1 MNRKTAMKPIAEV
14 FQQYQT
20 PLFPTGYIVK
30 FVFMSTWGDTFYL
43 GLNGVEVYDR
53 ENALIP
59 LSSELIDAQPRD
71 INVLKEPGGALDVR
85 TLDKLYDGVNNTYD
99 DRHMWLAPHTPT
111 HPNKLVLF
119 FNEPVTISKIR
130 LWNYSKTPARGVREF
145 EIFLDDVLIYHG
157 ILKQVPTLT
166 FPRADGAVDDSV
178 ADTPSCSSMENRRRR
193 SKWYEQAEA
202 AATAV
207 NMAQTML
214 FTDDLEVIEAEAANI
229 YMPQDELQ
237 ESVTFYDNSQV
248 LSLSDLSA
256 HDAQLGAEI
265 GRGGFGVVFS
275 ALDLRNGRSVAIKQV
290 SLRDIDKDA
299 LLSIEVR
306 FVWGLLRKLK
316 HENIVKY
323 HDTIKTQMFLYIVL
337 EYMENGSL
345 AQFIKKFGALSETLV
360 AMYITQVLRGLAY
373 LHEQGVLHRD
383 VKGANILTTK
393 DGLVKLADFGVA
405 IKLNETQKANSV
417 VGSPYWSKCWHLMC
431 YMLDLLVAPEVIE
444 MAGGSSAS
452 DIWSVGC
459 TIIELLTTKPPYFDL
474 APMAALFRI
483 VQEDHPPL
491 PQRMSPAL
499 HDFIMKC
506 FMKEPRLRASAEELL
521 AHPWIA
527 QIPKNKVEQSTQLV
541 AESVT
546 SLNER
551 DAVLNTIK
559 LYEKSSSTP
568 DITSAATSKSSRS
581 LAADEDETE
590 EEDVE
595 NWDDEFGVD
604 STPTPLVLKGTG
616 AEKEVA
622 KTPIA
627 AKSQSKGKFHLSKE
641 DASALFDDDVWDD
654 ERPED
659 AASSEDQHASTA
671 ETDRIRTASGD
682 HKALEHK
689 AGESAAHSWDRSS
702 LIPTQKRIAK
712 LQQFVENPEEDLTFD
727 DIDES
732 QLLKA
737 AAKQQSTME
746 SEHFSATAVAP
757 ARKSLSGFKENDG
770 GFDSDFGFVDGHA
783 PSLVLH
789 FNDKH
794 EGRLDSSSA
803 GSLEENLFDDELD
816 FEYSTIRDTNQK
828 ATARVVELL
837 SLLDPSMEDQVILDA
852 CNNLV
857 RLLLEEIFEQ
867 NLTLR
872 RDLMSQP
879 GVVPNIMEAL
889 EMKKMDV
896 LHAVLKVINVIVEDN
911 QKFQENLALVGL
923 VPVII
928 KLTKRH
934 DPIFLPD
941 EGDRSLRS
949 ENTGEHDFSVAVRLE
964 AAKFVRQSCKTSS
977 LTLQMFIA
985 CGGLP
990 VLVDFLT
997 QEDNPPKPDGDVD
1010 LLRIAL
1016 DGIFSVFN
1024 LQTIPKND
1032 ICRLFVKAGL
1042 LKKFIVVFNE
1052 IVVSVSS
1059 SDGRESEGSNLEEKD
1074 PSGKSGETA
1083 ADRGSNSRT
1092 PTKWSMAEL
1101 HKICDI
1107 FVLFSQGDA
1116 VVKEHMCDGAVLE
1129 GMLEALHPSSP
1140 LVTAEDGKEQEED
1153 PQAPRQL
1160 IRHSD
1165 DFVAAMLKVLKCIKN
1180 LSMEPL
1186 TLEKLDR
1193 AGAIPTLVR
1202 LLNEQETEDTSITDS
1217 RRKEVENIVLLSIFY
1232 LCRINRNRQ
1241 THAAQAGVIP
1251 SLIKVVRN
1259 SSPLKQFALPILCDL
1274 AHASPTARAH
1284 LWAYDSVSL
1293 FLELLEDTY
1302 WQIDGIKSISAWLV
1316 HDTVKMENVLLLP
1329 TNLLKVIR
1337 CFRSAQDTELEN
1349 LLEPLL
1355 EMMNRSVRLNQ
1366 ALGRSGMFVL
1376 EILKR
1381 LRLVPKAIVRK
1392 NLLKMLKSLFESHTS
1407 PIQFLV
1413 EYNLRPIVYA
1423 LAQDENS
1430 MILVKEIASQ
1440 LLQAILVAAGVF

>member
-1 MNRKTAMKPIAEV
+1 
-14 FQQYQT
+14 
-20 PLFPTGYIVK
+20 
-30 FVFMSTWGDTFYL
+30 MSSSSS
-43 GLNGVEVYDR
+43 GLH
-53 ENALIP
+53 
-59 LSSELIDAQPRD
+59 
-71 INVLKEPGGALDVR
+71 VR
-85 TLDKLYDGVNNTYD
+85 TSGNAGPS
-99 DRHMWLAPHTPT
+99 M
-111 HPNKLVLF
+111 
-119 FNEPVTISKIR
+119 
-130 LWNYSKTPARGVREF
+130 RGGQASSR
-145 EIFLDDVLIYHG
+145 
-157 ILKQVPTLT
+157 PSSS
-166 FPRADGAVDDSV
+166 RSSV
-178 ADTPSCSSMENRRRR
+178 ASSRGG
-193 SKWYEQAEA
+193 KKVDQEQVRIVG
-202 AATAV
+202 TH
-207 NMAQTML
+207 
-214 FTDDLEVIEAEAANI
+214 
-229 YMPQDELQ
+229 Y
-237 ESVTFYDNSQV
+237 
-248 LSLSDLSA
+248 
-256 HDAQLGAEI
+256 QLGAEI
-265 GRGGFGVVFS
+265 GRGGFGIVYG

-290 SLRDIDKDA
+290 SLRDIDKDE
-299 LLSIEVR
+299 LLSIETEIS
-306 FVWGLLRKLK
+306 LLRKLK

-323 HDTIKTQMFLYIVL
+323 HDTIKTQGYLYIVL

-345 AQFIKKFGALSETLV
+345 AQFIKKFGSLSETLV

-417 VGSPYWSKCWHLMC
+417 VGSPYWM
-431 YMLDLLVAPEVIE
+431 APEVIE
-444 MAGGSSAS
+444 MSGGSSAS

-491 PQRMSPAL
+491 PQRMSPVKTLANNCCGEYRDLLTVRPVLFQRKQAL

-506 FMKEPRLRASAEELL
+506 FMKEPRLRGSAEELL

-546 SLNER
+546 SSNDR

-559 LYEKSSSTP
+559 LYEKSSSTTDVP
-568 DITSAATSKSSRS
+568 PTTTTGKISRS
-581 LAADEDETE
+581 LSVTNEQSD
-590 EEDVE
+590 EDVE
-595 NWDDEFGVD
+595 DWDDEFGVD
-604 STPTPLVLKGTG
+604 SNPTPFVLRDDGKRKDSNSKSS
-616 AEKEVA
+616 AETAPTK
-622 KTPIA
+622 P
-627 AKSQSKGKFHLSKE
+627 KFQLSKE
-641 DASALFDDDVWDD
+641 DANALFNDDMWED
-654 ERPED
+654 EEPD
-659 AASSEDQHASTA
+659 TAVASERSAVLEVSHGNSGGSTNQ
-671 ETDRIRTASGD
+671 S
-682 HKALEHK
+682 KMN
-689 AGESAAHSWDRSS
+689 SWDRSS
-702 LIPTQKRIAK
+702 LIPAQSRIAK
-712 LQQFVENPEEDLTFD
+712 LQQFVEDPEEDLTFD
-727 DIDES
+727 DIDEK
-732 QLLKA
+732 QLLQA
-737 AAKQQSTME
+737 AAKQQRAME
-746 SEHFSATAVAP
+746 TEPIPATVVPAKKPLSAFT
-757 ARKSLSGFKENDG
+757 ENDDMDG
-770 GFDSDFGFVDGHA
+770 DFEFAEGQVGN
-783 PSLVLH
+783 LVLRVGG
-789 FNDKH
+789 NR
-794 EGRLDSSSA
+794 GSNGGSSSG
-803 GSLEENLFDDELD
+803 GSAQENLFDDELD
-816 FEYSTIRDTNQK
+816 FDYSTARDTNQK
-828 ATARVVELL
+828 ATARVMELL

-852 CNNLV
+852 CNNL
-857 RLLLEEIFEQ
+857 EELFDQ
-867 NLTLR
+867 NVTLR

-896 LHAVLKVINVIVEDN
+896 LHAVLRVINIIVEGN
-911 QKFQENLALVGL
+911 KKFQENLALVGL

-928 KLTKRH
+928 KLTKQH
-934 DPIFLPD
+934 NPYYLP
-941 EGDRSLRS
+941 
-949 ENTGEHDFSVAVRLE
+949 GESGRAFRMDISAGNDFSIAVRME
-964 AAKFVRQSCKTSS
+964 AAKFVRQCCKTSS

-997 QEDNPPKPDGDVD
+997 LADKPSNLDNDVD

-1016 DGIFSVFN
+1016 DGIFSVFSI
-1024 LQTIPKND
+1024 QTIPKND

-1042 LKKFIVVFNE
+1042 LKKFVVVFCE
-1052 IVVSVSS
+1052 IVVSLSA
-1059 SDGRESEGSNLEEKD
+1059 SDTRVAGAKTCTKMNAEVL
-1074 PSGKSGETA
+1074 T
-1083 ADRGSNSRT
+1083 RGSAT
-1092 PTKWSMAEL
+1092 EWTMKEL
-1101 HKICDI
+1101 HKTCDI

-1129 GMLEALHPSSP
+1129 GLLEAIHPGAALFSAGEGQQGSKRSLP
-1140 LVTAEDGKEQEED
+1140 
-1153 PQAPRQL
+1153 L

-1165 DFVAAMLKVLKCIKN
+1165 EFVSAMLKVLKCIRN

-1202 LLNEQETEDTSITDS
+1202 LLNEQEAGGPSISDA
-1217 RRKEVENIVLLSIFY
+1217 RRKEVENIVLQSMFY

-1284 LWAYDSVSL
+1284 LWTYDSVTL
-1293 FLELLEDTY
+1293 FLELLEDKY
-1302 WQIDGIKSISAWLV
+1302 WQIDAIKSISVWLV
-1316 HDTVKMENVLLLP
+1316 HDTVKMENVLLVP
-1329 TNLLKVIR
+1329 ENLMKIMV
-1337 CFRSAQDTELEN
+1337 CFHNALDTELEN

-1355 EMMNRSVRLNQ
+1355 EIMSRSVRLNQ
-1366 ALGRSGMFVL
+1366 ALGRSGMFVT

-1381 LRLVPKAIVRK
+1381 LRLIPKAIVRK
-1392 NLLKMLKSLFESHTS
+1392 NLLKMLKNLFESHTS

>member
-1 MNRKTAMKPIAEV
+1 M
-14 FQQYQT
+14 
-20 PLFPTGYIVK
+20 
-30 FVFMSTWGDTFYL
+30 L
-43 GLNGVEVYDR
+43 GV
-53 ENALIP
+53 
-59 LSSELIDAQPRD
+59 
-71 INVLKEPGGALDVR
+71 
-85 TLDKLYDGVNNTYD
+85 
-99 DRHMWLAPHTPT
+99 
-111 HPNKLVLF
+111 
-119 FNEPVTISKIR
+119 
-130 LWNYSKTPARGVREF
+130 
-145 EIFLDDVLIYHG
+145 
-157 ILKQVPTLT
+157 
-166 FPRADGAVDDSV
+166 
-178 ADTPSCSSMENRRRR
+178 SM
-193 SKWYEQAEA
+193 Q
-202 AATAV
+202 
-207 NMAQTML
+207 
-214 FTDDLEVIEAEAANI
+214 
-229 YMPQDELQ
+229 
-237 ESVTFYDNSQV
+237 
-248 LSLSDLSA
+248 
-256 HDAQLGAEI
+256 QLGAEI
-265 GRGGFGVVFS
+265 GRGGFGVVYG

-290 SLRDIDKDA
+290 SLRDIDKDE
-299 LLSIEVR
+299 LLSIE
-306 FVWGLLRKLK
+306 LN

-323 HDTIKTQMFLYIVL
+323 HDTIKTQGYLYIVL

-345 AQFIKKFGALSETLV
+345 AQFVKKFGSLSETLV

-417 VGSPYWSKCWHLMC
+417 VGSPYWM
-431 YMLDLLVAPEVIE
+431 APEVIE
-444 MAGGSSAS
+444 MAGWSSAS
-452 DIWSVGC
+452 DIWGVGC

-491 PQRMSPAL
+491 PQRMSP
-499 HDFIMKC
+499 C

-546 SLNER
+546 SSNDR

-559 LYEKSSSTP
+559 LYEKSSSTTELP
-568 DITSAATSKSSRS
+568 VTATGKSSRS
-581 LAADEDETE
+581 LSVTNEQSD
-590 EEDVE
+590 EDVE
-595 NWDDEFGVD
+595 DWDDEFGVD
-604 STPTPLVLKGTG
+604 SNPTPFVLKDN
-616 AEKEVA
+616 ESRKN
-622 KTPIA
+622 
-627 AKSQSKGKFHLSKE
+627 SQSKASAETTPTRPKFQLSKE
-641 DASALFDDDVWDD
+641 DANALFNDDVWGD
-654 ERPED
+654 EEPETTPLPESLPALD
-659 AASSEDQHASTA
+659 VSHGSTGINTNQNK
-671 ETDRIRTASGD
+671 TDKPSMN
-682 HKALEHK
+682 
-689 AGESAAHSWDRSS
+689 SWDRSS
-702 LIPTQKRIAK
+702 LIPAQNRIAK
-712 LQQFVENPEEDLTFD
+712 LQQFVEDPEEDLTFD
-727 DIDES
+727 DIDEK
-732 QLLKA
+732 QLLQA
-737 AAKQQSTME
+737 AAKQQRAME
-746 SEHFSATAVAP
+746 TEPIPATVVP
-757 ARKSLSGFKENDG
+757 AKKRLSDFKEDDMDG
-770 GFDSDFGFVDGHA
+770 DFEFADGQVGN
-783 PSLVLH
+783 LVLRAPGKRDS
-789 FNDKH
+789 NP
-794 EGRLDSSSA
+794 ESSSA
-803 GSLEENLFDDELD
+803 GSAPDNLFDDELD
-816 FEYSTIRDTNQK
+816 FDYSTARDTNQK

-857 RLLLEEIFEQ
+857 RSTAIACDVAYIWLCVINNCAKMDVLITIVQEEIFDQ
-867 NLTLR
+867 NVTLR

-896 LHAVLKVINVIVEDN
+896 LHAVLRVINIVRPYHLQINKGVSNICVLHAESGRGFRMDSPEDN
-911 QKFQENLALVGL
+911 E
-923 VPVII
+923 
-928 KLTKRH
+928 
-934 DPIFLPD
+934 
-941 EGDRSLRS
+941 
-949 ENTGEHDFSVAVRLE
+949 FSIAVRME
-964 AAKFVRQSCKTSS
+964 AAKFVRQCCKTSS

-997 QEDNPPKPDGDVD
+997 LEDKSSGIDDDVD

-1016 DGIFSVFN
+1016 DGIFSVFSI
-1024 LQTIPKND
+1024 QTIPKND

-1042 LKKFIVVFNE
+1042 LKKFVVVFSE

-1059 SDGRESEGSNLEEKD
+1059 NDTRAPVKSDNAKISSK
-1074 PSGKSGETA
+1074 TA
-1083 ADRGSNSRT
+1083 NMKNAST
-1092 PTKWSMAEL
+1092 PKWSMKEL
-1101 HKICDI
+1101 HRTCDI

-1129 GMLEALHPSSP
+1129 GLLEAIHPGAQPFDSGEKER
-1140 LVTAEDGKEQEED
+1140 EDKRTL
-1153 PQAPRQL
+1153 PL
-1160 IRHSD
+1160 IRHSNE
-1165 DFVAAMLKVLKCIKN
+1165 FVAAMLKILKCIRN

-1202 LLNEQETEDTSITDS
+1202 LLNEQETGGPSIS
-1217 RRKEVENIVLLSIFY
+1217 EAKRKEVENIVLQSMFY

-1284 LWAYDSVSL
+1284 LWTYDSVSL
-1293 FLELLEDTY
+1293 FLELLEDKY
-1302 WQIDGIKSISAWLV
+1302 WQIDAIKSISVWLV
-1316 HDTVKMENVLLLP
+1316 HDTVKMENVLLVP
-1329 TNLLKVIR
+1329 ENLMKIMV
-1337 CFRSAQDTELEN
+1337 CFHNALDTELEN

-1355 EMMNRSVRLNQ
+1355 EMMSRSVRLNQ
-1366 ALGRSGMFVL
+1366 ALGRSGMFVM

-1381 LRLVPKAIVRK
+1381 LRLIPKAIVRK

>member
-1 MNRKTAMKPIAEV
+1 
-14 FQQYQT
+14 
-20 PLFPTGYIVK
+20 
-30 FVFMSTWGDTFYL
+30 MSSSS
-43 GLNGVEVYDR
+43 GLH
-53 ENALIP
+53 
-59 LSSELIDAQPRD
+59 
-71 INVLKEPGGALDVR
+71 VR
-85 TLDKLYDGVNNTYD
+85 TGGSPGTSGGGRSAGPSLRSSQAST
-99 DRHMWLAPHTPT
+99 RPSSSRSSLA
-111 HPNKLVLF
+111 
-119 FNEPVTISKIR
+119 S
-130 LWNYSKTPARGVREF
+130 SRG
-145 EIFLDDVLIYHG
+145 G
-157 ILKQVPTLT
+157 KK
-166 FPRADGAVDDSV
+166 A
-178 ADTPSCSSMENRRRR
+178 
-193 SKWYEQAEA
+193 
-202 AATAV
+202 
-207 NMAQTML
+207 
-214 FTDDLEVIEAEAANI
+214 DLE
-229 YMPQDELQ
+229 
-237 ESVTFYDNSQV
+237 QV
-248 LSLSDLSA
+248 RLVGT
-256 HDAQLGAEI
+256 HYQLGAEI
-265 GRGGFGVVFS
+265 GRGGFGIVYG

-290 SLRDIDKDA
+290 SLRDIDKDE
-299 LLSIEVR
+299 LLSIETEIS
-306 FVWGLLRKLK
+306 LLRKLK

-323 HDTIKTQMFLYIVL
+323 HDTIKTHGYLYIVL

-345 AQFIKKFGALSETLV
+345 AQFIKKFGSLSETLV

-417 VGSPYWSKCWHLMC
+417 VGSPYWM
-431 YMLDLLVAPEVIE
+431 APEVIE
-444 MAGGSSAS
+444 MAGWSSAS

-546 SLNER
+546 SSNDR

-559 LYEKSSSTP
+559 LYEKSSSTTDVP
-568 DITSAATSKSSRS
+568 PTTTAKASRS
-581 LAADEDETE
+581 LSVTNEQSD
-590 EEDVE
+590 EDVE
-595 NWDDEFGVD
+595 DWDDEFGVD
-604 STPTPLVLKGTG
+604 SNPTPFVLREDGGRRDSKTA
-616 AEKEVA
+616 AE
-622 KTPIA
+622 IA
-627 AKSQSKGKFHLSKE
+627 PSKPKFQLSKE
-641 DASALFDDDVWDD
+641 DANALFDDNVWEDEEPDTTVPERLDVS
-654 ERPED
+654 PE
-659 AASSEDQHASTA
+659 SSQGNTNESK
-671 ETDRIRTASGD
+671 TD
-682 HKALEHK
+682 KLN
-689 AGESAAHSWDRSS
+689 SWDRSS
-702 LIPTQKRIAK
+702 LIPAQSRIAK
-712 LQQFVENPEEDLTFD
+712 LQQFVEDPEEDLAFD
-727 DIDES
+727 DIDET
-732 QLLKA
+732 QLLQA
-737 AAKQQSTME
+737 AAKQQRALETETM
-746 SEHFSATAVAP
+746 TVVP
-757 ARKSLSGFKENDG
+757 AKKSLNAFKEDDDIDG
-770 GFDSDFGFVDGHA
+770 SFDFAEGQGN
-783 PSLVLH
+783 LVLRVGG
-789 FNDKH
+789 NR
-794 EGRLDSSSA
+794 GSNADSSSG
-803 GSLEENLFDDELD
+803 GSAQENLFDDELD
-816 FEYSTIRDTNQK
+816 FDYSTARDTNQK

-852 CNNLV
+852 CNNL
-857 RLLLEEIFEQ
+857 EELFDQ
-867 NLTLR
+867 NVTLR
-872 RDLMSQP
+872 RDLMSQG

-896 LHAVLKVINVIVEDN
+896 LHAVLRVINIIVEGN
-911 QKFQENLALVGL
+911 KKFQENLALVGL

-928 KLTKRH
+928 KLTKQH
-934 DPIFLPD
+934 NPYYLPGGSSRGFRVGSPED
-941 EGDRSLRS
+941 S
-949 ENTGEHDFSVAVRLE
+949 EFSIAVRME
-964 AAKFVRQSCKTSS
+964 AAKFVRQCCKTSS

-997 QEDNPPKPDGDVD
+997 LDAKPSHLDYDTD

-1016 DGIFSVFN
+1016 DGIFSVFS

-1042 LKKFIVVFNE
+1042 LKKFVVVFSE
-1052 IVVSVSS
+1052 IVVSVST
-1059 SDGRESEGSNLEEKD
+1059 SD
-1074 PSGKSGETA
+1074 T
-1083 ADRGSNSRT
+1083 RGPENDTLGVNKTSQWT
-1092 PTKWSMAEL
+1092 MKEL
-1101 HKICDI
+1101 HKTCDI

-1129 GMLEALHPSSP
+1129 GLLEAIHPGAP
-1140 LVTAEDGKEQEED
+1140 LFSVGEEQPESKRTL
-1153 PQAPRQL
+1153 PL

-1165 DFVAAMLKVLKCIKN
+1165 EYVSAMLKLLKCIRN

-1202 LLNEQETEDTSITDS
+1202 LLNERETKGPSISDVK
-1217 RRKEVENIVLLSIFY
+1217 RKEVENIVLQSMFY

-1284 LWAYDSVSL
+1284 LWTFDSVTL
-1293 FLELLEDTY
+1293 FLELLEDKY
-1302 WQIDGIKSISAWLV
+1302 WQIDAIKSISVWLV
-1316 HDTVKMENVLLLP
+1316 HDTVKMENVLLVP
-1329 TNLLKVIR
+1329 ENLMKIMV
-1337 CFRSAQDTELEN
+1337 CFRNALDTELEN

-1355 EMMNRSVRLNQ
+1355 EILSRSVRLNQ
-1366 ALGRSGMFVL
+1366 ALGRCGMFVT
-1376 EILKR
+1376 EILRR
-1381 LRLVPKAIVRK
+1381 LRLIPKAIVRK

>member
-1 MNRKTAMKPIAEV
+1 
-14 FQQYQT
+14 
-20 PLFPTGYIVK
+20 
-30 FVFMSTWGDTFYL
+30 MSSSS
-43 GLNGVEVYDR
+43 GLH
-53 ENALIP
+53 
-59 LSSELIDAQPRD
+59 
-71 INVLKEPGGALDVR
+71 VR
-85 TLDKLYDGVNNTYD
+85 TGGSPGTSGGGRSAGPSLRSSQAST
-99 DRHMWLAPHTPT
+99 RPSSSRSSLASSRGGKKADQEQVRLVGT
-111 HPNKLVLF
+111 H
-119 FNEPVTISKIR
+119 
-130 LWNYSKTPARGVREF
+130 Y
-145 EIFLDDVLIYHG
+145 
-157 ILKQVPTLT
+157 
-166 FPRADGAVDDSV
+166 
-178 ADTPSCSSMENRRRR
+178 
-193 SKWYEQAEA
+193 
-202 AATAV
+202 
-207 NMAQTML
+207 
-214 FTDDLEVIEAEAANI
+214 
-229 YMPQDELQ
+229 
-237 ESVTFYDNSQV
+237 
-248 LSLSDLSA
+248 
-256 HDAQLGAEI
+256 QLGAEI
-265 GRGGFGVVFS
+265 GRGGFGIVYG

-290 SLRDIDKDA
+290 SLRDIDKDE
-299 LLSIEVR
+299 LLSIETEIS
-306 FVWGLLRKLK
+306 LLRKLK

-323 HDTIKTQMFLYIVL
+323 HDTIKTHGYLYIVL

-345 AQFIKKFGALSETLV
+345 AQFIKKFGSLSETLV

-417 VGSPYWSKCWHLMC
+417 VGSPYWM
-431 YMLDLLVAPEVIE
+431 APEVIE
-444 MAGGSSAS
+444 MAGWSSAS

-546 SLNER
+546 SSNDR

-559 LYEKSSSTP
+559 LYEKSSSTTEIP
-568 DITSAATSKSSRS
+568 PTAAAKASRS
-581 LAADEDETE
+581 LSVTNEQSD
-590 EEDVE
+590 EDVE
-595 NWDDEFGVD
+595 DWDDEFGVD
-604 STPTPLVLKGTG
+604 SNPTPFVLREDGQRKD
-616 AEKEVA
+616 
-622 KTPIA
+622 
-627 AKSQSKGKFHLSKE
+627 SKASTNSAPRKPKFQLSKE
-641 DASALFDDDVWDD
+641 DANALFDDNVWDD
-654 ERPED
+654 EDPETTVLSESLD
-659 AASSEDQHASTA
+659 VSHDSSRASTT
-671 ETDRIRTASGD
+671 TDKPTMN
-682 HKALEHK
+682 
-689 AGESAAHSWDRSS
+689 SWDRSS
-702 LIPTQKRIAK
+702 LIPAQSRIAK
-712 LQQFVENPEEDLTFD
+712 LQQFVEDPEEDLAFD
-727 DIDES
+727 DIDEK
-732 QLLKA
+732 QLLQA
-737 AAKQQSTME
+737 AAKQQRALETE
-746 SEHFSATAVAP
+746 PTVFP
-757 ARKSLSGFKENDG
+757 AKKPLNAFKEDDDMDG
-770 GFDSDFGFVDGHA
+770 SFEFAEGQGN
-783 PSLVLH
+783 LVLRVGG
-789 FNDKH
+789 NR
-794 EGRLDSSSA
+794 GSNAGSSSG
-803 GSLEENLFDDELD
+803 GSAQENLFDDELD
-816 FEYSTIRDTNQK
+816 FDYSTARDTNQK

-852 CNNLV
+852 CNNL
-857 RLLLEEIFEQ
+857 EELFDQ
-867 NLTLR
+867 NVTLR
-872 RDLMSQP
+872 RDLMSQG

-896 LHAVLKVINVIVEDN
+896 LHAVLRVINIIVEGN
-911 QKFQENLALVGL
+911 KKFQENLALVGL

-928 KLTKRH
+928 KLTKQH
-934 DPIFLPD
+934 NPYYFP
-941 EGDRSLRS
+941 
-949 ENTGEHDFSVAVRLE
+949 GESGRGFRMGSPEDNEFSIAVRME
-964 AAKFVRQSCKTSS
+964 AAKFVRQCCKTSS

-997 QEDNPPKPDGDVD
+997 LDDKPSNREHDVD

-1016 DGIFSVFN
+1016 DGIFSVFSI
-1024 LQTIPKND
+1024 QTIPKND

-1042 LKKFIVVFNE
+1042 LKKFVLVFSE
-1052 IVVSVSS
+1052 IVVSLST
-1059 SDGRESEGSNLEEKD
+1059 SDTRGPENDDQTVK
-1074 PSGKSGETA
+1074 KSTKTTA
-1083 ADRGSNSRT
+1083 SAT
-1092 PTKWSMAEL
+1092 QWTMKEL
-1101 HKICDI
+1101 HKTCDI

-1129 GMLEALHPSSP
+1129 GLLEAIHPAAP
-1140 LVTAEDGKEQEED
+1140 LFSIGEEQPESKRAL
-1153 PQAPRQL
+1153 PL
-1160 IRHSD
+1160 TRHSD
-1165 DFVAAMLKVLKCIKN
+1165 EFIAAMLKLLKCIRN
-1180 LSMEPL
+1180 LSMEPS

-1202 LLNEQETEDTSITDS
+1202 LLNEQETEGPSISDVK
-1217 RRKEVENIVLLSIFY
+1217 RKEVENIVLQSMFY

-1284 LWAYDSVSL
+1284 LWTYDSVTL
-1293 FLELLEDTY
+1293 FLELLEDKY
-1302 WQIDGIKSISAWLV
+1302 WQIDAIKSISVWLV
-1316 HDTVKMENVLLLP
+1316 HDTVKMENVLLVP
-1329 TNLLKVIR
+1329 ENLMKIMV
-1337 CFRSAQDTELEN
+1337 CFRNALDTELEN

-1355 EMMNRSVRLNQ
+1355 EIMSRSVRLNQ
-1366 ALGRSGMFVL
+1366 ALGRSGMFVM

-1381 LRLVPKAIVRK
+1381 LRLIPKAIVRK

>member
-1 MNRKTAMKPIAEV
+1 
-14 FQQYQT
+14 
-20 PLFPTGYIVK
+20 
-30 FVFMSTWGDTFYL
+30 MSNSG
-43 GLNGVEVYDR
+43 GLH
-53 ENALIP
+53 
-59 LSSELIDAQPRD
+59 
-71 INVLKEPGGALDVR
+71 VR
-85 TLDKLYDGVNNTYD
+85 TSGSPGRGAGASGGPRSSHQSSRPSSSRTSS
-99 DRHMWLAPHTPT
+99 LA
-111 HPNKLVLF
+111 
-119 FNEPVTISKIR
+119 S
-130 LWNYSKTPARGVREF
+130 SRG
-145 EIFLDDVLIYHG
+145 G
-157 ILKQVPTLT
+157 K
-166 FPRADGAVDDSV
+166 
-178 ADTPSCSSMENRRRR
+178 
-193 SKWYEQAEA
+193 K
-202 AATAV
+202 
-207 NMAQTML
+207 
-214 FTDDLEVIEAEAANI
+214 VIEE
-229 YMPQDELQ
+229 
-237 ESVTFYDNSQV
+237 QV
-248 LSLSDLSA
+248 RLVGT
-256 HDAQLGAEI
+256 HYQLGAEI
-265 GRGGFGVVFS
+265 GRGGFGVVYG

-290 SLRDIDKDA
+290 SLRDIDKDE
-299 LLSIEVR
+299 LLSIETEIS
-306 FVWGLLRKLK
+306 LLRKLK

-323 HDTIKTQMFLYIVL
+323 HDTIKTQGYLYIVL

-345 AQFIKKFGALSETLV
+345 AQFVKKFGSSSETLV

-417 VGSPYWSKCWHLMC
+417 VGSPYWM
-431 YMLDLLVAPEVIE
+431 APEVIE
-444 MAGGSSAS
+444 MAGWSSAS

-546 SLNER
+546 SSNDR

-559 LYEKSSSTP
+559 LYEKSSSTAEVP
-568 DITSAATSKSSRS
+568 APATGKSSRS
-581 LAADEDETE
+581 LSVTQEQSDEDA
-590 EEDVE
+590 ED
-595 NWDDEFGVD
+595 WDDEFGVD
-604 STPTPLVLKGTG
+604 SNPTPFVLRDDGKGK
-616 AEKEVA
+616 ASKF
-622 KTPIA
+622 KTPA
-627 AKSQSKGKFHLSKE
+627 ETAPSEPKFQLSKE
-641 DASALFDDDVWDD
+641 DANALFNDDVWGD
-654 ERPED
+654 EEPNTSVVSESQSGLDASLNSSGLSISQGTNDRP
-659 AASSEDQHASTA
+659 TMN
-671 ETDRIRTASGD
+671 
-682 HKALEHK
+682 
-689 AGESAAHSWDRSS
+689 SWDRSS
-702 LIPTQKRIAK
+702 LIPAQNRIAK
-712 LQQFVENPEEDLTFD
+712 LKQFVEDPEEDLTFD
-727 DIDES
+727 DIDED
-732 QLLKA
+732 QLLQA
-737 AAKQQSTME
+737 AAKQQRAME
-746 SEHFSATAVAP
+746 TSPIAATVVP
-757 ARKSLSGFKENDG
+757 GNKRLNDFKDEDEIDG
-770 GFDSDFGFVDGHA
+770 DFDFADGA
-783 PSLVLH
+783 AGNVVLRVGS
-789 FNDKH
+789 NRNSNA
-794 EGRLDSSSA
+794 GSSSG
-803 GSLEENLFDDELD
+803 GSAHDNLFDDELD
-816 FEYSTIRDTNQK
+816 FDYSTARDTSQK

-852 CNNLV
+852 CKN
-857 RLLLEEIFEQ
+857 LEELFDQ
-867 NLTLR
+867 NVTLR

-896 LHAVLKVINVIVEDN
+896 LHAVLRVINIIVEGN

-928 KLTKRH
+928 KLTKQH
-934 DPIFLPD
+934 NPYYLPGESGRGFRID
-941 EGDRSLRS
+941 SS
-949 ENTGEHDFSVAVRLE
+949 EDNEFSIAVRME
-964 AAKFVRQSCKTSS
+964 AAKFVRQCCKTSS

-997 QEDNPPKPDGDVD
+997 LGDKSSNLDEDVD

-1016 DGIFSVFN
+1016 DGIFSVFSI
-1024 LQTIPKND
+1024 QTIPKND

-1042 LKKFIVVFNE
+1042 LKKFIIVFSE
-1052 IVVSVSS
+1052 IVTSVSS
-1059 SDGRESEGSNLEEKD
+1059 NDTRIQTNAVGAGISTKLSAKKTDL
-1074 PSGKSGETA
+1074 KSG
-1083 ADRGSNSRT
+1083 SV
-1092 PTKWSMAEL
+1092 PKWTMREL
-1101 HKICDI
+1101 HKTCDI
-1107 FVLFSQGDA
+1107 FVQFSQGDA

-1129 GMLEALHPSSP
+1129 GLLEAIHPGAQCFDSEEQP
-1140 LVTAEDGKEQEED
+1140 KENKRTL
-1153 PQAPRQL
+1153 PL

-1165 DFVAAMLKVLKCIKN
+1165 EFVAAMLKILKCIRN

-1202 LLNEQETEDTSITDS
+1202 LLNEQEAEGPSISDV
-1217 RRKEVENIVLLSIFY
+1217 RRKEVENIVLQSMFY

-1284 LWAYDSVSL
+1284 LWTYDSVTL
-1293 FLELLEDTY
+1293 FLELLEDKY
-1302 WQIDGIKSISAWLV
+1302 WQIDAIKSISVWLV
-1316 HDTVKMENVLLLP
+1316 HDTVKMENVLLVP
-1329 TNLLKVIR
+1329 ENLLKIML
-1337 CFRSAQDTELEN
+1337 CFHNAQDTELEN

-1355 EMMNRSVRLNQ
+1355 EIMSRSVRLNQ
-1366 ALGRSGMFVL
+1366 ALGRSGMFVT

-1381 LRLVPKAIVRK
+1381 LRIIPKAIVRK

>member
-1 MNRKTAMKPIAEV
+1 
-14 FQQYQT
+14 
-20 PLFPTGYIVK
+20 
-30 FVFMSTWGDTFYL
+30 MSSS
-43 GLNGVEVYDR
+43 GLH
-53 ENALIP
+53 
-59 LSSELIDAQPRD
+59 
-71 INVLKEPGGALDVR
+71 VR
-85 TLDKLYDGVNNTYD
+85 TGES
-99 DRHMWLAPHTPT
+99 P
-111 HPNKLVLF
+111 
-119 FNEPVTISKIR
+119 
-130 LWNYSKTPARGVREF
+130 
-145 EIFLDDVLIYHG
+145 
-157 ILKQVPTLT
+157 
-166 FPRADGAVDDSV
+166 GAGGRS
-178 ADTPSCSSMENRRRR
+178 AGSTMRSSQQSRPSSSRSSMASSRGGRKLE
-193 SKWYEQAEA
+193 EQVRLVG
-202 AATAV
+202 TH
-207 NMAQTML
+207 
-214 FTDDLEVIEAEAANI
+214 
-229 YMPQDELQ
+229 Y
-237 ESVTFYDNSQV
+237 
-248 LSLSDLSA
+248 
-256 HDAQLGAEI
+256 QLGAEI
-265 GRGGFGVVFS
+265 GRGGFGIVYG

-290 SLRDIDKDA
+290 SLRDIDKDE
-299 LLSIEVR
+299 LLSIETEIS
-306 FVWGLLRKLK
+306 LLRKLK

-323 HDTIKTQMFLYIVL
+323 HDTIKTQGNLYIVL

-345 AQFIKKFGALSETLV
+345 AQFIKKFGSLSETLV

-417 VGSPYWSKCWHLMC
+417 VGSPYWM
-431 YMLDLLVAPEVIE
+431 APEVIE
-444 MAGGSSAS
+444 MAGWSSAS

-459 TIIELLTTKPPYFDL
+459 TIIELLTMKPPYFDL

-546 SLNER
+546 SSNDR

-559 LYEKSSSTP
+559 LYEKSSSTT
-568 DITSAATSKSSRS
+568 DIPPPTSGKSYRS
-581 LAADEDETE
+581 LSVANEQSDEDA
-590 EEDVE
+590 ED
-595 NWDDEFGVD
+595 WDDEFGVD
-604 STPTPLVLKGTG
+604 SNPTPFVLRADENKNDSISK
-616 AEKEVA
+616 ASVE
-622 KTPIA
+622 A
-627 AKSQSKGKFHLSKE
+627 APSKSKFQLSKE
-641 DASALFDDDVWDD
+641 DANALFDDDVWDD
-654 ERPED
+654 EGSEARVL
-659 AASSEDQHASTA
+659 SEDSAILDASHGG
-671 ETDRIRTASGD
+671 SGVNMNQS
-682 HKALEHK
+682 K
-689 AGESAAHSWDRSS
+689 GEKSSMNSWDRSS
-702 LIPTQKRIAK
+702 LIPAQNRIAK
-712 LQQFVENPEEDLTFD
+712 LQQFVEDPEEDLTFD
-727 DIDES
+727 DIDEK
-732 QLLKA
+732 QLLQA
-737 AAKQQSTME
+737 AAKQQRAME
-746 SEHFSATAVAP
+746 SDPIGATVVP
-757 ARKSLSGFKENDG
+757 AKKRLSDFKEDADIDG
-770 GFDSDFGFVDGHA
+770 DFDFEEQPG
-783 PSLVLH
+783 SLVLRVGG
-789 FNDKH
+789 NRDSNV
-794 EGRLDSSSA
+794 GSSSG
-803 GSLEENLFDDELD
+803 GSAQENLFDDELD
-816 FEYSTIRDTNQK
+816 FDYSTARDTNQK

-852 CNNLV
+852 CNNL
-857 RLLLEEIFEQ
+857 EEIFDQ
-867 NLTLR
+867 NVTLR

-896 LHAVLKVINVIVEDN
+896 LHAVLRVINIIVEGN
-911 QKFQENLALVGL
+911 KKFQENLALVGL

-928 KLTKRH
+928 KLTKQH
-934 DPIFLPD
+934 NPYYLP
-941 EGDRSLRS
+941 
-949 ENTGEHDFSVAVRLE
+949 GESGRGFRMDNPEDNEFSIAVRME
-964 AAKFVRQSCKTSS
+964 AAKFVRQCCKTSS

-997 QEDNPPKPDGDVD
+997 LEDKPSNLNDDVD
-1010 LLRIAL
+1010 TLRVAL
-1016 DGIFSVFN
+1016 DGIFSVFSI
-1024 LQTIPKND
+1024 QTIPKND

-1042 LKKFIVVFNE
+1042 LKKFVVVFSE
-1052 IVVSVSS
+1052 IVASVSA
-1059 SDGRESEGSNLEEKD
+1059 SDTRSPKCDESVPKLLKTNAE
-1074 PSGKSGETA
+1074 PTKSK
-1083 ADRGSNSRT
+1083 RGSVAQWT
-1092 PTKWSMAEL
+1092 MKEL
-1101 HKICDI
+1101 HKTCDV

-1129 GMLEALHPSSP
+1129 GLLEAIHPLP
-1140 LVTAEDGKEQEED
+1140 LFNSGEEQNKGSL
-1153 PQAPRQL
+1153 PL

-1165 DFVAAMLKVLKCIKN
+1165 EFVSAMLKVLKCIRN

-1202 LLNEQETEDTSITDS
+1202 LLNEQETEGPSISDAK
-1217 RRKEVENIVLLSIFY
+1217 RKEVENIVLQSMYY

-1284 LWAYDSVSL
+1284 LWTYDSVSL
-1293 FLELLEDTY
+1293 FLELLEDKY
-1302 WQIDGIKSISAWLV
+1302 WQIDAIKSISVWLV
-1316 HDTVKMENVLLLP
+1316 HDTVKMENVLLVP
-1329 TNLLKVIR
+1329 ENLMKITVYFHNAL
-1337 CFRSAQDTELEN
+1337 DTELEN

-1355 EMMNRSVRLNQ
+1355 EIMSRSVRLNQ
-1366 ALGRSGMFVL
+1366 ALGRSGMFVT

-1381 LRLVPKAIVRK
+1381 LRLIPKAIVRK